1 MLESLSAMKSSES
14 LLFNHVSPSLSR
26 LDLEIIRSIPPGG
39 NWQNIPLETA
49 KKSSRIMQIRAS
61 GGRTT
66 YYGRLRPDMP
76 SYTVNTYFHR
86 PGNGSFIHY
95 SQDRMISLREAARLQ
110 SFPDAFV
117 FQGSLSSIC
126 KQIGNAVPP
135 LLARAVG
142 LTLKTGLT
150 VDLFAGS
157 GGLSH
162 GLKDAGHD
170 VIVAAE
176 INPAMCETYALNHP
190 TTQILQ
196 VDLSNHKDYS
206 LMVETVE
213 NTLHGRSLSLLAGGP
228 PCQGFSTA
236 GHWNRL
242 DSRNDLVS
250 VMLQAVADLR
260 PEQVLIENVLG
271 IKWMAKG
278 VFLKHILAT
287 LANLGYST
295 HYSVLRA
302 EQFGVPQRRRRVV
315 IIADRDG
322 DLNEFPSPLFQA
334 VPKGMRRLETLPASD
349 LPPPISVEEAIGDLP
364 PVTPGGG
371 EHTISY
377 NSLWRVSN
385 YQQLMR
391 GELSFE
397 KFYASKI

>member
-1 MLESLSAMKSSES
+1 MKSSES